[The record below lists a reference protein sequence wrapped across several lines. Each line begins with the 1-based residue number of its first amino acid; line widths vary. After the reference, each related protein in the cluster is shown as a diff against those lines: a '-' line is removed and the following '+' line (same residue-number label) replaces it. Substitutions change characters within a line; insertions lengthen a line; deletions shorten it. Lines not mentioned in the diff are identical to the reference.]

1 MIRQI
6 QILTLFFLL
15 IFTSCTYNSSS
26 GNAKLVDNPE
36 LISTLNQGKSFV
48 DSQLLLFL
56 DEYNKLCELK
66 RNDQLKEKYSILQ
79 SKILRL
85 NEIGYQLPG
94 LASSEQIELV
104 KYTTEK
110 IKANV
115 EISALAYSGNISCW

>member
-15 IFTSCTYNSSS
+15 IFTSCNYNSSS

-66 RNDQLKEKYSILQ
+66 RNDQFKEKYSILQ

>member
-15 IFTSCTYNSSS
+15 IFTSCNYNSSS

-104 KYTTEK
+104 KYSTEK
-110 IKANV
+110 IKANI
-115 EISALAYSGNISCW
+115 EISALAFSGNISCW

>member
-6 QILTLFFLL
+6 ENLTLFFLL
-15 IFTSCTYNSSS
+15 IFTSCNYNSSS
-26 GNAKLVDNPE
+26 GNAKVDDNPE

-79 SKILRL
+79 SKILLL

-110 IKANV
+110 IKANI

>member
-15 IFTSCTYNSSS
+15 IFTSCNYNSSS

>member
-15 IFTSCTYNSSS
+15 IFTSCNYNSSS

-66 RNDQLKEKYSILQ
+66 HNDQLKEKYSILQ